1 MQKNR
6 IGVFFSQ
13 SKSDEEIKTLVDLRK
28 QTVTFKSLECHKNSW
43 KNGISGILKKNETT
57 KIQIRLINSKAQYKN
72 WRGIWYMM

>member
-1 MQKNR
+1 
-6 IGVFFSQ
+6 
-13 SKSDEEIKTLVDLRK
+13 LVDLRK

-72 WRGIWYMM
+72 WRGIIACLIGESVDMKEFLSLIK